1 MNGLPIKTN
10 INNNAISVKGG
21 MPLKHANADGTAS
34 FTNDRLNGTAIVNTP
49 KKKFFGASNKDAS
62 SVVAKRTAI
71 TTAKQM
77 TTPMQTNAPLA
88 SVNRYDVFNALSR
101 TRNKGST
108 VPAKFQRDRREY
120 PSAPTITSGETD
132 LTRLIVYF
140 EEGVKNTFPIVN
152 YVYSLN
158 GSKYIECDPAIT
170 SSPMYI
176 SSGLANGTTYTIK
189 IAAKSYYGVGEFSN
203 EITLTTFDVPAAPS
217 NLSVVSGNGSLTVSF
232 IPGADGNT
240 SILDYKY
247 SLNNGAWTS
256 ANTATSPITIS
267 GLTNNTAYGVRIRA
281 VNAIGDGAI
290 STNVS
295 GTPYSMDTPVIRN
308 ALSDDQQ
315 VHIYFTKSL
324 LPVATDYEYTLDN
337 GANWISAVTALQPI
351 AITGLTNGQTYNV
364 KIRANISGAYSDSS
378 NEVSATPNTGIL
390 RTASLYYDAVDC
402 SLGTITAVTN
412 SGNYRPMN
420 GTVIGS
426 MYVTTTPNSRKMF
439 EFSGANYF
447 SFGRYDFGN
456 AFTISTWVYASNVS
470 NINGIV
476 ANAGSNQAPI
486 GFKVGW
492 NNWQANNRTMYSE
505 YGNGTEGNADAT
517 VNNVV
522 TENAWHYL
530 TYVIDKINQT
540 VLYMKNGT
548 PVKIANSSDGLI
560 PANIGVD
567 NANFNIGAF
576 IGGSYA
582 LYGNMAYIK
591 IYNTALSAADVLM
604 DFNLEKATFGL

>member
-1 MNGLPIKTN
+1 MNGLPVKTN
-10 INNNAISVKGG
+10 INNNAIAVKGG
-21 MPLKHANADGTAS
+21 MPLKQANADSTAS
-34 FTNDRLNGTAIVNTP
+34 FMNGRLNGTAIVNTP

-77 TTPMQTNAPLA
+77 TTPMQTNVPLA

-108 VPAKFQRDRREY
+108 VPAKFQRDRHEY

-140 EEGVKNTFPIVN
+140 DEGIKNTFPIEN

-158 GSKYIECDPAIT
+158 GGKYIECDPAIT

-176 SSGLANGTTYTIK
+176 SSGLANGATYTIK

-232 IPGADGNT
+232 TPGADGNT
-240 SILDYKY
+240 SILNYKY
-247 SLNNGAWTS
+247 SLNNGAWIS

-267 GLTNNTAYGVRIRA
+267 GLTNNTTYGVRIRA

-295 GTPYSMDTPVIRN
+295 GTPYSVDSPVIRN
-308 ALSDDQQ
+308 TLSDDQQ
-315 VHIYFTKSL
+315 VYIYFTKSGTA
-324 LPVATDYEYTLDN
+324 ATDYEYTLNN
-337 GANWISAVTALQPI
+337 GITWISAATALQPI

-364 KIRANISGAYSDSS
+364 KIRANISGAYSDAS
-378 NEVSATPNTGIL
+378 NEVSATPNAGIL

-412 SGNYRPMN
+412 SGNYGTMN
-420 GTVIGS
+420 GTANGT
-426 MYVTTTPNSRKMF
+426 MTVTLLNSRKTF
-439 EFSGANYF
+439 VFSGANYL
-447 SFGRYDFGN
+447 SFGQYNFGT
-456 AFTISTWVYASNVS
+456 AFTVSTWVYASDIS
-470 NINGIV
+470 NINGII
-476 ANAGSNQAPI
+476 ANTTANQAPS
-486 GFKVGW
+486 GFKFGW
-492 NNWQANNRTMYSE
+492 NNWDSNNKTMYSE
-505 YGNGTEGNADAT
+505 YGNGTQGNADAT

-522 TENAWHYL
+522 TANAWHYL
-530 TYVIDKINQT
+530 TYVIDTINKT
-540 VLYMKNGT
+540 ILYMKNGT
-548 PVKIANSSDGLI
+548 PVKIADYSDGLI
-560 PANIGVD
+560 PANIGVN

-576 IGGSYA
+576 IGGSYRMT
-582 LYGNMAYIK
+582 GNMAYIK
-591 IYNTALSAADVLM
+591 IYNTALSAADVRV
-604 DFNLEKATFGL
+604 DFNLEKTTFGL